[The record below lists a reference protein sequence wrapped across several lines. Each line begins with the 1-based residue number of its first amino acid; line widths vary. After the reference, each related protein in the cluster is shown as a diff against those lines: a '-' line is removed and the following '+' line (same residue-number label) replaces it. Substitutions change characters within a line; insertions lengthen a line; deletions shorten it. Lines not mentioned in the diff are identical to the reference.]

1 MPGLYKPGDFDL
13 AGFIVGIV
21 DPAKLLDGS
30 RVRPG
35 DVVLGLPSAGLHT
48 NGYSLARKILFDH
61 LGLDVGDR
69 PAALEGRSVG
79 EALLAE
85 HRSYL
90 KLLWPLLERG
100 AIHAMAHIT
109 GGGLVDNLP
118 RVLNGNDAL
127 LDRTTWTPPALFR
140 YLCSAGNVDREE
152 SYQVL
157 NMGVGMALIVDA
169 AQAEN
174 IVREL
179 HAAGEAAWRLG
190 EIAQGSGVVR
200 FTR

>member
-1 MPGLYKPGDFDL
+1 
-13 AGFIVGIV
+13 
-21 DPAKLLDGS
+21 
-30 RVRPG
+30 
-35 DVVLGLPSAGLHT
+35 
-48 NGYSLARKILFDH
+48 
-61 LGLDVGDR
+61 
-69 PAALEGRSVG
+69 
-79 EALLAE
+79 
-85 HRSYL
+85 
-90 KLLWPLLERG
+90 
-100 AIHAMAHIT
+100 
-109 GGGLVDNLP
+109 LVDNLP